1 MTGET
6 ILFYALSTGT
16 LASGFGVARA
26 RNLVHAAFWTMP
38 CFLGVA
44 CLFLLLQNEL
54 LFTIQFLIYAGAIP
68 ITVLFVLMLT
78 REVMSPGR
86 NEQNAMWPLG
96 VGCAILFLG
105 LALAFIR
112 TIPDAVPAP
121 TVPRELTKDV
131 GRGFLTTYLLP
142 FEVASLLL
150 LGSLVGSVYL
160 ARAEKRPRPTNER
173 NKEGS

>member
-1 MTGET
+1 MTAET
-6 ILFYALSTGT
+6 VLFYLLSAGT
-16 LASGFGVARA
+16 LGAAIGVARSH
-26 RNLVHAAFWTMP
+26 NLVHAAFWTMP

-78 REVMSPGR
+78 REVMSEGR
-86 NEQNAMWPLG
+86 KEHTRMWPLG
-96 VGCAILFLG
+96 VACAILFLG
-105 LALAFIR
+105 LVVTFVKS
-112 TIPDAVPAP
+112 VPNVTPAQ
-121 TVPRELTKDV
+121 TVSSELTKDV

-150 LGSLVGSVYL
+150 LGSMVGAIYL
-160 ARAEKRPRPTNER
+160 ARAERRPNA
-173 NKEGS
+173 KEDE